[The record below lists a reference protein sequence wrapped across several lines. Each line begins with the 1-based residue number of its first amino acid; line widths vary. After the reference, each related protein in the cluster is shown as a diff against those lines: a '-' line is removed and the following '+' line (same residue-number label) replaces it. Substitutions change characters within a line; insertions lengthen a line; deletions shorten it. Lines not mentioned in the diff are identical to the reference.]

1 MAFSMKVTPEIEEL
15 TNICLDNSKMDVSL
29 YGQYDVKRGLRDI
42 NGVGVL
48 AGLTQISNVV
58 SSDIIDGVKTPC
70 DGRLYYRGINVEK
83 LTQGFL
89 SENRMGFEEVAYLLL
104 FGNLP
109 NEEQLNHFKT
119 ILKQQQSLPKNFV
132 RDVVMKASNGDI
144 MNAMQRCILTLYTY
158 DSKPEDISAENVL
171 RQSIEMIAK
180 LPLIAVYSYH
190 SHRHFRRDETL
201 FIRNPQKGLSL
212 AENILL
218 MLRPDGKYT
227 ELEAK
232 VLILP

>member
-132 RDVVMKASNGDI
+132 RDVVMKAPTKDM
-144 MNAMQRCILTLYTY
+144 MNTLSVMRESFLETTMII
-158 DSKPEDISAENVL
+158 PMHGNISSVCQIRRIWKQVMSFL
-171 RQSIEMIAK
+171 R
-180 LPLIAVYSYH
+180 
-190 SHRHFRRDETL
+190 
-201 FIRNPQKGLSL
+201 N
-212 AENILL
+212 
-218 MLRPDGKYT
+218 
-227 ELEAK
+227 
-232 VLILP
+232 

>member
-89 SENRMGFEEVAYLLL
+89 SETVW
-104 FGNLP
+104 
-109 NEEQLNHFKT
+109 
-119 ILKQQQSLPKNFV
+119 
-132 RDVVMKASNGDI
+132 
-144 MNAMQRCILTLYTY
+144 
-158 DSKPEDISAENVL
+158 DSKKLRICSYLEICRMKSSSIIL
-171 RQSIEMIAK
+171 RQS
-180 LPLIAVYSYH
+180 
-190 SHRHFRRDETL
+190 
-201 FIRNPQKGLSL
+201 
-212 AENILL
+212 
-218 MLRPDGKYT
+218 
-227 ELEAK
+227 
-232 VLILP
+232 